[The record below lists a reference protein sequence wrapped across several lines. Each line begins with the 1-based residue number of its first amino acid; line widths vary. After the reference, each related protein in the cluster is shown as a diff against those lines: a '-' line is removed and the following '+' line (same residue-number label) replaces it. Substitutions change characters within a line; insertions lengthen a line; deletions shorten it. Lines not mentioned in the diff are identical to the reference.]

1 MQRRVYTVD
10 EANSLIPTMEEV
22 FRSIDLFKSK
32 IRDSGRK
39 MEVLK
44 LLWDDTVTNLEN
56 PDHQD
61 FVSHRSSIEN
71 DVSEIER
78 LIKDEIIRRGIRF
91 PVGGIE
97 SGLVDF
103 PSVYEGRWVYLC
115 WRNGEEELRYWHE
128 TDSGFPGRQQI
139 TDEQRRTMGRDGNAE
154 GIDDSA
160 LDF

>member
-1 MQRRVYTVD
+1 MQRKVFTVD
-10 EANSLIPTMEEV
+10 EANSLIPIMAEV
-22 FRSIDLFKSK
+22 FRSIDLLKSK

-44 LLWDDTVTNLEN
+44 LLWDDTVAESGN
-56 PDHQD
+56 PDYQD
-61 FVSHRSSIEN
+61 YVSHKTAIDK
-71 DVSEIER
+71 DVGEIER
-78 LIKDEIIRRGIRF
+78 MVREEIIRRGIRF

-103 PSVYEGRWVYLC
+103 PTVHEGRWVYLC
-115 WRNGEEELRYWHE
+115 WQNGEDELRYWHE
-128 TDSGFPGRQQI
+128 TNSGFPGRQQI
-139 TDEQRRTMGRDGNAE
+139 TDEQRRTMGQDGDTE

>member
-1 MQRRVYTVD
+1 MQRKVYTVD
-10 EANSLIPTMEEV
+10 EANTLIPVIQEV
-22 FRSIDLFKSK
+22 FRSIDVFKSK
-32 IRDSGRK
+32 ILDSGRK

-44 LLWDDTVTNLEN
+44 LLWDNAVADPGN

-61 FVSHRSSIEN
+61 FISHETSIGK

-78 LIKDEIIRRGIRF
+78 LIQDELIRRGIRF

-97 SGLVDF
+97 NGLVDF
-103 PSVYEGRWVYLC
+103 PSVHEGRWVYLC
-115 WRNGEEELRYWHE
+115 WQNGEDELRYWHE

-139 TDEQRRTMGRDGNAE
+139 TDEQRRTMGQDGNTE

>member
-1 MQRRVYTVD
+1 MQRKVYTVD
-10 EANSLIPTMEEV
+10 EANSLIPTMQEV
-22 FRSIDLFKSK
+22 FRGIDVIKSK
-32 IRDSGRK
+32 ILESGRK
-39 MEVLK
+39 IEVLK
-44 LLWDDTVTNLEN
+44 LLWDDSVADSGN

-61 FVSHRSSIEN
+61 FVAHKSSIEN
-71 DVSEIER
+71 DVGEVER
-78 LIKDEIIRRGIRF
+78 LVKEEIIRRGIRF

-128 TDSGFPGRQQI
+128 TNSGFPGRQQI
-139 TDEQRRTMGRDGNAE
+139 TEEQRRTMGRDGNAE